1 MFIKKLKEHD
11 EALQVI
17 KLLREDIVGIVK
29 EHTGE
34 TVELAQVKGSVNKL
48 SAYTHLFNN
57 EAMKAFNQLAQAQ
70 DVPEEWGQDDARSHD
85 NDKAALELDAAEHNA
100 ADRDVAHRFID
111 MVDKLEQHMIDS
123 MRNYE
128 ENEIQAA
135 MDLATWL
142 SQAEEEFDFLA
153 REETISDIK
162 VDKLAI
168 TIISAT
174 AKCERLWT
182 IYFESSAT
190 YHAAVESRERVRAH
204 YMVEK
209 RRRDEE
215 NQALDWCVNKFK
227 EQVSIMDK
235 GMRGKVDDH

>member
-1 MFIKKLKEHD
+1 
-11 EALQVI
+11 
-17 KLLREDIVGIVK
+17 
-29 EHTGE
+29 
-34 TVELAQVKGSVNKL
+34 
-48 SAYTHLFNN
+48 
-57 EAMKAFNQLAQAQ
+57 MKAFNQLAQAQ
-70 DVPEEWGQDDARSHD
+70 DVPDEWSQDDARSHD
-85 NDKAALELDAAEHNA
+85 NSRDALTLDEAEHNA

-235 GMRGKVDDH
+235 GMRVKVDDH